1 MLKSL
6 SSSAPR
12 LLAFDCATSV
22 RSVAVCHGA
31 KVLAH
36 LQEQASQGEAQR
48 LIPLIEAAM
57 AAASMTYQD
66 LDGIA
71 VTLGPGSFTGLRV
84 GLATARGICLAAQKP
99 LLGVT
104 TLEALAGDCSD
115 RVILATVDS
124 RRREPYVQIFHR
136 PSFTTSLIPGL
147 TPSLTSAEPQSL
159 TEPQP
164 LTEPMACDTELLAA
178 VVRAAA
184 EGPIAVIG
192 NCAKDILPVLRADN
206 IDASLG
212 TPSVP
217 SAVSVARIAAPR
229 LAAARQGEPL
239 IATAPLYLRPADA
252 VPARAGGKLRP

>member
-1 MLKSL
+1 
-6 SSSAPR
+6 
-12 LLAFDCATSV
+12 
-22 RSVAVCHGA
+22 
-31 KVLAH
+31 VLAH

-57 AAASMTYQD
+57 TAAAMTYQD
-66 LDGIA
+66 LDGVA

-115 RVILATVDS
+115 PVILATVDS

-136 PSFTTSLIPGL
+136 PSLTAGL
-147 TPSLTSAEPQSL
+147 TPSSL
-159 TEPQP
+159 TLGPTLAEPQP
-164 LTEPMACDTELLAA
+164 LTEPMACETELLAA